1 MASRAVRSRYRRRAG
16 PPTFA
21 PPAAAAHDR
30 AASMYRA
37 LDSSRIV
44 ATAERLRDRIRE
56 RFPGANLALVA
67 DELVGVARGHAARCA
82 EIQRPNRLFQVGG
95 LCGFAVVA
103 VVFALAVRAVHPK
116 VGDDWALP
124 DLLQAIEAALGSLVF
139 VGASVAFAWSLD
151 ARRRRRLCLEA
162 LHEMRAMAHIVDM
175 HQLTKDPEIVA
186 RPGPTTPSSPE
197 RPLDCFELG
206 RYLDYCSEMLSLIGK
221 VAALYVQGFP
231 DQGVLQAVDDIESL
245 TTSLSRKIWQKIAL
259 LQPGAPSQPGP

>member
-1 MASRAVRSRYRRRAG
+1 M
-16 PPTFA
+16 F
-21 PPAAAAHDR
+21 
-30 AASMYRA
+30 RA

-56 RFPGANLALVA
+56 RFPDASLALVA

-82 EIQRPNRLFQVGG
+82 EIQRPNRLLQVGG

-103 VVFALAVRAVHPK
+103 VVFVLAVRAVHPK
-116 VGDDWALP
+116 VGDEWALP

-139 VGASVAFAWSLD
+139 VGASVAFAWSID
-151 ARRRRRLCLEA
+151 GRRRRRLCFLA

-175 HQLTKDPEIVA
+175 HQLTKDPEVVA
-186 RPGPTTPSSPE
+186 CPGPGTKSSPE
-197 RPLDCFELG
+197 RPLDRFELG

-245 TTSLSRKIWQKIAL
+245 TSSLSRKTWQKIAL
-259 LQPGAPSQPGP
+259 LQPGASPQPGT